1 MEPAFPGVAV
11 SLPDWISSVCHPGAV
26 FPADQARMDL
36 VIELARTNVDR
47 QTGGPFGAAI
57 FDSETGEILA
67 PGVNLVV
74 SANAAVAHAEMI
86 AIAIAGRT
94 LESFDLGVRATE
106 LVSSTEPCAMCLGA
120 IPWSGVS
127 RLVCGARD
135 EDARR
140 IGFDEGDKP
149 SDWIGR
155 LRKRGIEVVRDV
167 SRTEAVSVLEE
178 YARNG
183 GIIYNGREDE

>member
-1 MEPAFPGVAV
+1 
-11 SLPDWISSVCHPGAV
+11 
-26 FPADQARMDL
+26 
-36 VIELARTNVDR
+36 
-47 QTGGPFGAAI
+47 
-57 FDSETGEILA
+57 
-67 PGVNLVV
+67 
-74 SANAAVAHAEMI
+74 
-86 AIAIAGRT
+86 
-94 LESFDLGVRATE
+94 
-106 LVSSTEPCAMCLGA
+106 MCLGA